1 MEGLLAAG
9 IGRPDGAEAGGGIGG
24 VDPVD
29 EDQAGVADGPGRFDD
44 ELEDLAGVLL
54 AGRRAGVGVDDVVV
68 GAGRERGHEGVGDGD
83 RDVEVRDRRP
93 VELHL
98 DEFLDVGVVDAE
110 DAHVGAAARAALLD
124 GLGGGVDDL
133 EKGDRAGGDALGLAD
148 EAALGPQE
156 AEVEARPAAL
166 LVDEGGVLDRVE
178 DRVERVLDGQ
188 DETGGQAHAPA
199 GPGQGGAVG
208 QEVAGVHGLEEELG
222 VLLAVGLGLL
232 GGGDV
237 GRDAAEEVFGGL
249 VEEIA
254 LLVLQE
260 VAGLQDLQGVVGKTA
275 GRGHGDLQV
284 STNSHPRKL
293 NPSGILRITNLI
305 RGHNTCSPIYLM
317 GDMMPISNLL
327 VS

>member
-1 MEGLLAAG
+1 MEGLFAAG
-9 IGRPDGAEAGGGIGG
+9 IGRPDGAEAGGRVGG

-54 AGRRAGVGVDDVVV
+54 AGGSAGVGVDDVVG

-83 RDVEVRDRRP
+83 GDVEVRDRGP

-110 DAHVGAAARAALLD
+110 DAHVGAAAGAALLD
-124 GLGGGVDDL
+124 GFGGGVDDL
-133 EKGDRAGGDALGLAD
+133 EEGDRAGGDALGLAD
-148 EAALGPQE
+148 EAALGAQE
-156 AEVEARPAAL
+156 AEVEARPATL

-178 DRVERVLDGQ
+178 DRVERILDRQ
-188 DETGGQAHAPA
+188 DETGGEAHAAA
-199 GPGQGGAVG
+199 GAREGRAVG
-208 QEVAGVHGLEEELG
+208 QEVAAVHGLEEELG
-222 VLLAVGLGLL
+222 ASLAVGLGLL

-249 VEEIA
+249 VEEVA

-284 STNSHPRKL
+284 STNSHPRKI
-293 NPSGILRITNLI
+293 NPSGMLGL
-305 RGHNTCSPIYLM
+305 
-317 GDMMPISNLL
+317 
-327 VS
+327 